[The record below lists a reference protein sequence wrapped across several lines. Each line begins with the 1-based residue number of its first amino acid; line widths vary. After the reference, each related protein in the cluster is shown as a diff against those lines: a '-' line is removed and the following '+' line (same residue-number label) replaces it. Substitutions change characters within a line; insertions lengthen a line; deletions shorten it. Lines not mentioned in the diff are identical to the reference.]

1 MGRFCAICYAILQSR
16 SPAGIKR
23 EDSEAGQPQNAGKP
37 PEHRKESDFD
47 LIINFIGLYYVFLI
61 CR

>member
-23 EDSEAGQPQNAGKP
+23 EDSEAEQPQNAEKP
-37 PEHRKESDFD
+37 PERRKESNFD
-47 LIINFIGLYYVFLI
+47 IFISIIRLYYVLLI
-61 CR
+61 